1 MIVSEGQSVSA
12 VKENDDNKEDDKK
25 KASTL
30 ESSEDTEKEALVQEV
45 KEAIEAD

>member
-12 VKENDDNKEDDKK
+12 VKEADDTKEDDKK

-30 ESSEDTEKEALVQEV
+30 ESSGDAEKEALVQEV